1 MECKVLDF
9 HMKDTWLHDVV
20 YSNPK
25 SLSVDEIIRK
35 LKTKF
40 RSLKSQ
46 GLWSPSKIRKLETE
60 GDLES
65 LKLAMKK
72 LAESKKRG

>member
-1 MECKVLDF
+1 
-9 HMKDTWLHDVV
+9 MKATGLRDLV
-20 YSNPK
+20 YIK
-25 SLSVDEIIRK
+25 SKYLSADEIIRT

-46 GLWSPSKIRKLETE
+46 GLWSPFKRRKLDTDV
-60 GDLES
+60 DLES